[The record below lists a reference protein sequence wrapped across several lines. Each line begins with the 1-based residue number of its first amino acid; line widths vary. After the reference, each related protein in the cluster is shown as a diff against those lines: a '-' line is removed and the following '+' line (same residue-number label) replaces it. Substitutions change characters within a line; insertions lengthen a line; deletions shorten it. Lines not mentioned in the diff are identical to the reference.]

1 MADESFKR
9 KLSAIFSA
17 DVAGYSRLMGEDEE
31 ATVKTLEAYK
41 QVMSSLIEQS
51 RGRVVDSPGD
61 NVLAEFASV
70 VDAVQCAVA
79 GQKEIQARNAELPEN
94 RRMQFRIGI
103 NLGDVIEEADR
114 IYGEGVNI
122 AARIEGLAKPGGI
135 CLSRTAY
142 DQAKNKLKIG
152 YKYLGEHSVKNIN
165 EPVRVYRVMMEPEAV
180 GKVIGEKRFLGRIS
194 RKTAATTI
202 IVLFIVA
209 GGLISWNLHLQQ
221 SKKIEPASLDK
232 MAYALPDKPSI
243 VVLPFDNLSG
253 DPAQDYISDGF
264 TEEIISA
271 LSRIPD
277 LFVIARNSSSTYK
290 GKPVKIQRVSEEL
303 GVRYVVEGSVR
314 KADNRLRITAQLIDA
329 ISGHH
334 LWAERY
340 DRESKDLFSVQDEV
354 TLKILTSLQVRLTEG
369 EQARLFAKGT
379 QNLSAYLKLVEAR
392 EHLIRLNKEDNELG
406 RRKCEEA
413 IALDPQ
419 YASAYALLSRL
430 YVMDYV
436 FRTNPEEA
444 MNKAYEFAH
453 KAINLDET
461 QFNAYLALEFMS
473 DFRRQYEAAIAAGEQ
488 AVKIAPGAAAAYFSL
503 GRALSFAGRDSEA
516 LGYLEK
522 SLRMNPLPD
531 SALYMHVGFAHNNL
545 GNYEEAISAFKKA
558 IALAPKTVP
567 ARLNL
572 IVSYVQLGRIE
583 EAVSVAGE
591 ILKIYPKYTA
601 KGYGEKR
608 SPWKDQAV
616 IDRQIEAWRKVGL
629 ERDIGTN

>member
-1 MADESFKR
+1 MAVEGYKR

-41 QVMSSLIEQS
+41 QVMFSLIEQS

-79 GQKEIQARNAELPEN
+79 GQKEIQGRNAELPED
-94 RRMQFRIGI
+94 RRMQFRIGV

-114 IYGEGVNI
+114 IYGDGVNI
-122 AARIEGLAKPGGI
+122 AARIAGLAKPGGI

-142 DQAKNKLKIG
+142 DQVKNKLKIG
-152 YKYLGEHSVKNIN
+152 YEYLGEHSVKNIT

-180 GKVIGEKRFLGRIS
+180 GRVIGEKRFLGRIS

-209 GGLISWNLHLQQ
+209 AGLISWNIYLQR

-243 VVLPFDNLSG
+243 AVLPFDNLSG
-253 DPAQDYISDGF
+253 DPAQEYISDGF

-271 LSRIPD
+271 LSRIPN
-277 LFVIARNSSSTYK
+277 LFVIARNSSFTYK
-290 GKPVKIQRVSEEL
+290 SKPVKVQQVSEEL
-303 GVRYVVEGSVR
+303 GVRYVLEGSVR
-314 KADNRLRITAQLIDA
+314 KADNRLRITAQLINA
-329 ISGHH
+329 INGHH

-340 DRESKDLFSVQDEV
+340 DRESKDLFSVQDDV

-369 EQARLFAKGT
+369 EHARLFAKGT
-379 QNLSAYLKLVEAR
+379 QNLEAYLKLVEAR
-392 EHLIRLNKEDNELG
+392 EHLIRLNKEDNALG
-406 RRKCEEA
+406 KRKCEEA
-413 IALDPQ
+413 VALDPQ

-430 YVMDYV
+430 YVMDFV

-453 KAINLDET
+453 KAISLDET
-461 QFNAYLALEFMS
+461 QLNAYLALEFMS
-473 DFRRQYEAAIAAGEQ
+473 SFRRQYEAAIAAGEQ

-503 GRALSFAGRDSEA
+503 GRALSFAGRDREA

-558 IALAPKTVP
+558 IALAPKTIP

-572 IVSYVQLGRIE
+572 IVSYVELGHTE
-583 EAVSVAGE
+583 EAVTVAEE

-629 ERDIGTN
+629 ERDVGTN